1 MNMAESEQKAPKMN
15 KLAMIS
21 ATLTVLWFGSAAS
34 EEIAGTGVGN
44 HSCAQFAKF
53 YRNDAKPTVVELT
66 FFSWAQGF
74 MTGWNVAMSDEK
86 GRVDV
91 DLSAMRPDDQKKF
104 LRDYC
109 DKHPLKNSRMVLWL
123 SCGR

>member
-1 MNMAESEQKAPKMN
+1 MS
-15 KLAMIS
+15 KLARM
-21 ATLTVLWFGSAAS
+21 TVTVTALWFGNAAG

-53 YRNDAKPTVVELT
+53 YRTDPSPTITELI

-74 MTGWNVAMSDEK
+74 MTGWNVAQSDQK
-86 GRVDV
+86 DLKVN
-91 DLSAMRPDDQKKF
+91 LSAMKPEEQKKY

-109 DKHPLKNSRMVLWL
+109 DKHPLKNYVDGVVALIQQIRNLNARNSN
-123 SCGR
+123 